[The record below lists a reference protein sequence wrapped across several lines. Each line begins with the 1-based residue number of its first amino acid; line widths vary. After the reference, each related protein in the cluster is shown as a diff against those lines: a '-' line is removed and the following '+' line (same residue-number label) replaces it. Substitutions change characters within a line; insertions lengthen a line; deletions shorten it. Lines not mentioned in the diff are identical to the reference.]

1 MKATSYTTLLTAAT
15 LAVISTT
22 GLRAANVTVN
32 PNAAANVAAGINL
45 SGRVYLQGLTKIQSE
60 SAAETYINNNPSA
73 TFTAA
78 RFTLGATSN
87 AGDAATLRTFLG
99 ADGASPLLQRQHPSS
114 NRRVRPAGLR

>member
-45 SGRVYLQGLTKIQSE
+45 SGRVYLQGLKIQSE
-60 SAAETYINNNPSA
+60 SAAETYMNNNPSA

-99 ADGASPLLQRQHPSS
+99 ADGASLSS
-114 NRRVRPAGLR
+114 NGNTPPNRRVRPAGLR